1 MELTSSSSVATPV
14 RSQAFPKRRWGQP
27 ERPAKSGSEDW
38 LSLTGDD
45 AMTSQALRVARAEWH
60 QALQELQAA
69 QPQNSLPAAV
79 ALPAATQVSSPATTR
94 RAMKWS
100 RSRATPVLLTVLLLW
115 QVWSPSAS
123 LEEGFACVGEKR
135 EGCVDSPLDDATS
148 SRSSRAAS
156 GRRAA
161 MLAGAAAAGAAPAV
175 AEEPKTQ
182 WKRLRQIQYI
192 AALGDPN
199 ANSGKGAE
207 DWGLWRKD
215 PGPRGVRLYNYD
227 KLKQRGG
234 LAPAQWQFDDK
245 DWWLEE
251 HGLIMEKPEFPMPP
265 GKYLVTGDREVTT
278 TLTVSEKDANGVQ
291 TWSLGDNAK
300 LYDVTHLPCRSARYT
315 PQGNGGCEPVSYSGE
330 I

>member
-1 MELTSSSSVATPV
+1 LRPLKSRPATP
-14 RSQAFPKRRWGQP
+14 A
-27 ERPAKSGSEDW
+27 
-38 LSLTGDD
+38 TG
-45 AMTSQALRVARAEWH
+45 
-60 QALQELQAA
+60 
-69 QPQNSLPAAV
+69 
-79 ALPAATQVSSPATTR
+79 

-100 RSRATPVLLTVLLLW
+100 RSRAAPLLLTVLLLW
-115 QVWSPSAS
+115 QVWSPTAS

-135 EGCVDSPLDDATS
+135 EGCVDSALDDATS
-148 SRSSRAAS
+148 SRGVRAA

-161 MLAGAAAAGAAPAV
+161 MLAAAAGGAPAV

-182 WKRLRQIQYI
+182 WKRLRQIQYV

-199 ANSGKGAE
+199 ANSGAGAE
-207 DWGLWRKD
+207 NWGLWRKD

-278 TLTVSEKDANGVQ
+278 TLLVSEKDEKGVQ
-291 TWSLGDNAK
+291 KWSLGDNAK

-315 PQGNGGCEPVSYSGE
+315 PQGNGGCEPDTELE
-330 I
+330 IQFPVAPGAVMPPQKGCKKVDYAVLFILAVAA